1 MSNPQPSVGRH
12 VHFYPGAS
20 ELGQMVRLDAQPLH
34 AVVLFVH
41 NESRLNLEIVD
52 HHGNRHFRPS
62 VLLVAPDT
70 ERPADSHAAWM
81 PYQVAQAAAPAG
93 EPLISPVLADLI
105 ASTPTS
111 LKPEDLA
118 GVVVS
123 ADRKEA

>member
-12 VHFYPGAS
+12 VHFFPGAS

-62 VLLVAPDT
+62 VLLVTPDS

-93 EPLISPVLADLI
+93 EPSEGNSIETDTASVI
-105 ASTPTS
+105 AATPAPAPAPTTGT
-111 LKPEDLA
+111 E
-118 GVVVS
+118 
-123 ADRKEA
+123 EA